1 MKYGTMNCGM
11 KCGIR
16 NGGKEIVLVSDKE
29 PLDEG
34 WFNCLLWDTTR
45 PAEDL
50 QVIEKDL
57 RKLKCTQEADA
68 VKKIREQIAA
78 LKEQALDEARKVIL
92 NGWDEYFCGVNPHG
106 GHAWQ
111 LDFYQRSDFK
121 LKGGGKDD

>member
-1 MKYGTMNCGM
+1 MKYATMNCGM

-16 NGGKEIVLVSDKE
+16 NGGKEIVLASDQE

-57 RKLKCTQEADA
+57 RKLKCIQEADA
-68 VKKIREQIAA
+68 VKENMNRDDHE
-78 LKEQALDEARKVIL
+78 KEQE
-92 NGWDEYFCGVNPHG
+92 
-106 GHAWQ
+106 
-111 LDFYQRSDFK
+111 
-121 LKGGGKDD
+121 KGTGSWE

>member
-11 KCGIR
+11 KCGIL
-16 NGGKEIVLVSDKE
+16 NGGKEIVLASDKE

-68 VKKIREQIAA
+68 VKKIREQIF
-78 LKEQALDEARKVIL
+78 Q
-92 NGWDEYFCGVNPHG
+92 G
-106 GHAWQ
+106 
-111 LDFYQRSDFK
+111 
-121 LKGGGKDD
+121 